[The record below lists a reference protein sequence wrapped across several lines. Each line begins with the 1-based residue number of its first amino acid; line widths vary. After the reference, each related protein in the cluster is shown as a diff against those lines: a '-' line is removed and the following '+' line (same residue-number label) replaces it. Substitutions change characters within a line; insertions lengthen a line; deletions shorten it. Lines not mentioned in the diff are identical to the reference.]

1 MSVAQSDSLRACLL
15 STLQAPSR
23 GSGLASVVMDILALF
38 ATGKKPALTTI
49 YCTKLQQRIPDR
61 APVTPSLPS
70 KHLARRG
77 LQKDTA
83 AADDTK

>member
-1 MSVAQSDSLRACLL
+1 
-15 STLQAPSR
+15 
-23 GSGLASVVMDILALF
+23 MDILALF
-38 ATGKKPALTTI
+38 AAWQKTSADDNLLHQIAAAL
-49 YCTKLQQRIPDR
+49 PDR

>member
-1 MSVAQSDSLRACLL
+1 
-15 STLQAPSR
+15 
-23 GSGLASVVMDILALF
+23 MDILALF
-38 ATGKKPALTTI
+38 CRWQKTSADDN

-70 KHLARRG
+70 KHLACRG

>member
-1 MSVAQSDSLRACLL
+1 
-15 STLQAPSR
+15 
-23 GSGLASVVMDILALF
+23 MDILALF
-38 ATGKKPALTTI
+38 AAGKKPALTTI